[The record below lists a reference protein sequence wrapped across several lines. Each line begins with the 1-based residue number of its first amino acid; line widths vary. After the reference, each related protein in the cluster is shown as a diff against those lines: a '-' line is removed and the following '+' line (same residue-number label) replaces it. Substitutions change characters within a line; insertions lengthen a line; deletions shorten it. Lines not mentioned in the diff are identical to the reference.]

1 MKAPTPL
8 ALAFTRRVAQTPC
21 CPARLRVC
29 ALNDEGL
36 IAYASERGLSYSAG
50 EAIRPVT
57 QALEGAGRRP
67 GDVVSGEL
75 APGLTGQ
82 LFHLPAGARKGEATG
97 ILTTASETRA
107 YATTIAC
114 QDRALAGRRAPVKYS
129 TERWEEVRLES
140 SAFAE
145 RYRLL
150 VIAGQDAGWTRELF
164 SPALIAWLTDRAP
177 VGLSFEL
184 NEGHL
189 CILLPGRIQDTGEL
203 AALCEAAAELAARI
217 REEAREEGTD
227 PDLFRAAEATRKMD
241 HAVAEVE
248 WRDPPG
254 SVAEAIAAY
263 RRVAS
268 GKPRTMAVALVCA
281 GLAMAL
287 GGVAGWLVGGPIG
300 LVSGAVAGGAF
311 GFQVGR
317 FFATQSYLFEGAFA
331 VDWVG
336 INAFNREYARSRGL
350 ARQKKF
356 AFHHENRD
364 LPVPGFADSVQ
375 AGPVPET
382 NHNGLFVMLADSPEL
397 RASGRHTMGA
407 ADAQGRSLSYDA
419 LVVELTRPPTPERF
433 GELKLP
439 PDFRVDAYGGNKV
452 VVWRPI
458 AGNMTRTSAGCDEF
472 RGAAGGLI
480 AALEGS
486 TGTPS

>member
-36 IAYASERGLSYSAG
+36 IAYASERGLSYSAS

-75 APGLTGQ
+75 APGLMGQ

-177 VGLSFEL
+177 AGLSFEL

-189 CILLPGRIQDTGEL
+189 CILVPGRIQDTGEL

-287 GGVAGWLVGGPIG
+287 GGVVGWLVGGPIG

-407 ADAQGRSLSYDA
+407 ADAPGRSLSYDA
-419 LVVELTRPPTPERF
+419 LVVELTRLPTPERF